1 METNNL
7 ANIAEIISARK
18 YKPEK
23 VVNRTIV
30 IKIRGKIIGTLQSI
44 VVLSGLPKQGKS
56 TYMTALIASEFC
68 RYDIFQIECTCP
80 MERRDILFIDTESSE
95 FDFVRTIERIKTY
108 SNRDSLPERFCALNC
123 REDNPETIT
132 KIVDYYLSVT
142 PSCSL
147 IILDGILD
155 LLYNY
160 NDERECRVLINWLK
174 KITKLYNVCIVVI
187 MHLSKS
193 SGNTLGHFGSM
204 ADRYAQS
211 VVMIE
216 KTEQNQLVMKPKFL
230 RSDGDFDPV
239 AISYWDGKFHEVD
252 YEKPAIYTKPKK
264 SEL

>member
-1 METNNL
+1 MEHNNI
-7 ANIAEIISARK
+7 ASIAEIIQARK

-23 VVNRTIV
+23 VVNRTII

-56 TYMTALIASEFC
+56 TYMTALIASELC
-68 RYDIFQIECTCP
+68 RYEIFQIEVTCP
-80 MERRDILFIDTESSE
+80 IERRNILFVDTESSE
-95 FDFVRTIERIKTY
+95 FDFVKTIDRIKLY
-108 SNRDSLPERFCALNC
+108 ANRHDVPERLCALNC

-142 PSCSL
+142 PACSL
-147 IILDGILD
+147 VVLDGILD

-174 KITKLYNVCIVVI
+174 RITKLYNVCIVII

-216 KTEQNQLVMKPKFL
+216 KTDQNQLVMKPKFL

-239 AISYWDGKFHEVD
+239 AISHFNGKFHEVD
-252 YEKPAIYTKPKK
+252 FEKPQFIKPKK
-264 SEL
+264 TEV